1 MDKRKT
7 GPLGVPSLV
16 KNVGT
21 VVDEPATLE
30 SLSKR
35 FKEHAELDEKKL
47 TAIETKQDAIE
58 KKIGSAT
65 KGQNWFISILIAI
78 FTAIGA
84 VIHGYLG
91 H

>member
-16 KNVGT
+16 KEVA
-21 VVDEPATLE
+21 VKHPVTLE

-35 FKEHAELDEKKL
+35 FEEHAELDEKKL
-47 TAIETKQDAIE
+47 SAIENKIDATD
-58 KKIGSAT
+58 KKIGTTT